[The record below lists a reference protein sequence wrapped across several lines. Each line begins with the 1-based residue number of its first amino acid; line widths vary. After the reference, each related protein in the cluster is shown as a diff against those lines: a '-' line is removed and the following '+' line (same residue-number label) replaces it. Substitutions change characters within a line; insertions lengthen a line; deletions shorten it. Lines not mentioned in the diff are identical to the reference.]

1 MYSLRIQQNSYKT
14 SNDHQVKGFWD
25 VDPFM
30 VSASKAEDNSTIRL
44 SYGNGPTPTLQ
55 QDVTLNLKYNKDYYL
70 VCHNDLIKAFD
81 SLGLL
86 MEYVV
91 PLFEKAASVARY
103 NYKPS
108 DARDV
113 LETLDTLSGRLGN
126 LGDGEEGEVI
136 GLHNNHFG
144 DLVICSLGS
153 RKKRGAF

>member
-14 SNDHQVKGFWD
+14 ANDHQVKGYWD

-30 VSASKAEDNSTIRL
+30 VSANKAEDNSTLRL
-44 SYGNGPTPTLQ
+44 SYGNSPKRTLHQ
-55 QDVTLNLKYNKDYYL
+55 EITLDLKYNKDYYL
-70 VCHNDLIKAFD
+70 VCHNDMIKAFD
-81 SLGLL
+81 SLGSL

-113 LETLDTLSGRLGN
+113 LETLDTLSGRFT
-126 LGDGEEGEVI
+126 GEEGEVI
-136 GLHNNHFG
+136 GLHNNDFG

-153 RKKRGAF
+153 RKKRGVF